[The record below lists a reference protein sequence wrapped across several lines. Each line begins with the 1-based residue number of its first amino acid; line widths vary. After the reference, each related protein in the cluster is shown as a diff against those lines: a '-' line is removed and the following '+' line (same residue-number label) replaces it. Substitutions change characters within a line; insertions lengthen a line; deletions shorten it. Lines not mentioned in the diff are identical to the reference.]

1 VAHRARAAQS
11 QAAQDIDSF
20 QLTDPARYQGCELQF
35 QVSDNIG
42 VAPRTRSA
50 IIAFPSLFLH
60 RVTPIVSGVRKALVI
75 WATGPAFR

>member
-1 VAHRARAAQS
+1 
-11 QAAQDIDSF
+11 
-20 QLTDPARYQGCELQF
+20 
-35 QVSDNIG
+35 